1 MNDEGGRGLRQKLL
15 PLTAVAAIIAVV
27 GASACS
33 AFRAER
39 AGEASFWL
47 LAGGPTLALAPLALW
62 RARRDG
68 VLGEWMR
75 PRGGDF
81 TLGFLVAAALFGA
94 AHVFT
99 KVVARD
105 GSPRAIWLARLYL
118 QLGDPNLLRAH
129 PTLLLLGLI
138 AVAAAEEIV
147 WRGLVTSLLEEWLG
161 SRIAWVAGAVA
172 YALAY
177 VPTMASLAV
186 PSGPNPVLPIAAL
199 GAGLVWGAMARR
211 SGRLT
216 PGIVSHA
223 LFDWCV
229 VAMFRLW
236 GQSL

>member
-1 MNDEGGRGLRQKLL
+1 MNDEGGRGFSPLLPKLL
-15 PLTAVAAIIAVV
+15 LVALVIAVV
-27 GASACS
+27 GASAYY
-33 AFRAER
+33 AFRPER
-39 AGEASFWL
+39 AGEVSFWL

-68 VLGEWMR
+68 VVGEWMR

-81 TLGFLVAAALFGA
+81 TLGFLVAAALFGS
-94 AHVFT
+94 AHVFS
-99 KVVARD
+99 KVVMRD

-118 QLGDPNLLRAH
+118 QLGDPNILRAH
-129 PTLLLLGLI
+129 PTFLLVGLI
-138 AVAAAEEIV
+138 VVAAAEEIV
-147 WRGLVTSLLEEWLG
+147 WRGFVTSLLEEWLG
-161 SRIAWVAGAVA
+161 SRIAWVAGAFA

-177 VPTMASLAV
+177 LPTMASLAV

-199 GAGLVWGAMARR
+199 GAGLVWGLMARR
-211 SGRLT
+211 AGRLT

-229 VAMFRLW
+229 VVMFRLW